1 MVNSSKFSIESA
13 VDKATK
19 KVCFIEDSMDGD
31 EVMIVGGEN
40 KDSSTPKDDD
50 DFKLLDGDIITG
62 EEDGYMYKKK
72 LVKAIGDRIGLVVR
86 LDDNTDNSFQGRF
99 TKMAVFLD
107 LNKLF
112 ISKIKIEDKVQRIEY
127 KSLPN
132 ATQDKYGL
140 WMLVEHRKRKDS
152 RNFETVKGERQPTNQ
167 HASRF
172 NVLYD
177 LRDDEAKI
185 LENHIP
191 NPTNSGSGQ
200 QNGNVIY
207 DNPLV
212 EKESLPKQIEFV
224 KGKKKNGSCPS

>member
-1 MVNSSKFSIESA
+1 MVNSSNFSIESA

-31 EVMIVGGEN
+31 EH

-50 DFKLLDGDIITG
+50 DFELLDGVIITG

-86 LDDNTDNSFQGRF
+86 LDDNTDNSFQGQF
-99 TKMAVFLD
+99 AKMAVFLD

-132 ATQDKYGL
+132 VSFSFVFYRHSKKSCHVMKFAIDRQ
-140 WMLVEHRKRKDS
+140 E
-152 RNFETVKGERQPTNQ
+152 NFENVFVPTP
-167 HASRF
+167 F
-172 NVLYD
+172 C
-177 LRDDEAKI
+177 
-185 LENHIP
+185 P
-191 NPTNSGSGQ
+191 N
-200 QNGNVIY
+200 
-207 DNPLV
+207 
-212 EKESLPKQIEFV
+212 
-224 KGKKKNGSCPS
+224 